1 MSSNAGKRLPP
12 SRSRFSLS
20 SARFPHHCSSAST
33 HMSFAATPE
42 PPYYAVIFSSI
53 QRSGAL
59 SDYSATAARMLEL
72 AAEQP
77 GFWAWRAHAPKAVGE
92 SPCRTGATA
101 RRFAAG
107 ASMPST
113 CWRKSGAVPSG
124 MPDFACESLWWSMSG
139 RFPPASSGVLL
150 LANA

>member
-20 SARFPHHCSSAST
+20 SARFPHHYSSAST

-77 GFWAWRAHAPKAVGE
+77 GFLGVESARTEGGWGITVSYWRDREAIRRWRQHAE
-92 SPCRTGATA
+92 H
-101 RRFAAG
+101 
-107 ASMPST
+107 
-113 CWRKSGAVPSG
+113 
-124 MPDFACESLWWSMSG
+124 
-139 RFPPASSGVLL
+139 L
-150 LANA
+150 LAQERGRSEWYAGFRLRIAVVEHERAFSAS